1 MDADPATNQPN
12 PTVTPRP
19 TPASPPALQ
28 FFDLPTELRMKVF
41 RYLLPHGQT
50 IEIGPQTIR
59 AYYSPMGS
67 PHCRLRLRL
76 TQRPPEL
83 QNARNILSTCRR
95 FRDEASDVLYGENV
109 FRFELSRDR
118 MGTVGLGNNL
128 RWVPAAVLRRIW
140 KCHIVVREELH
151 RPHTFRRVRGWL
163 KSAVDRLGDAH
174 ALRELHIDVQTG
186 DFVLETPI
194 FLSVQNLRRQTFE
207 PWTKAE
213 VAKGYQF
220 VLEPLAQL
228 RGINNVQITGHV
240 DEGLAKT
247 VGEVMGKEIGWNRL
261 VRRSYK
267 QHKVLKKKKH
277 AARRTSMLVST
288 KKFWQPELDW
298 GVVGE
303 N

>member
-1 MDADPATNQPN
+1 MDTDPAANQPN

-19 TPASPPALQ
+19 APTSPPAFR
-28 FFDLPTELRMKVF
+28 FFDLPTELRMKVY

-50 IEIGPQTIR
+50 IEIGPQTIQ

-67 PHCRLRLRL
+67 PRCRLRLRL
-76 TQRPPEL
+76 KKRPPEL

-109 FRFELSRDR
+109 FWFELSQNG
-118 MGTVGLGNNL
+118 MGTAGLGNNL

-140 KCHIVVREELH
+140 KCHIEVREELH

-163 KSAVDRLGDAH
+163 RSAVDRLGDAH
-174 ALRELHIDVQTG
+174 ALRQLTVHVQTG
-186 DFVLETPI
+186 DFVLEDPT
-194 FLSVQNLRRQTFE
+194 FLSIQNLRFQTFK
-207 PWTKAE
+207 PWAKAE

-220 VLEPLAQL
+220 VLEPLARL
-228 RGINNVQITGHV
+228 RGISDVRITGHV

-247 VGEVMGKEIGWNRL
+247 VGEVMGKEIGWDRL